1 MFEIIFCKYIAL
13 KYLSVNEVKDVIH
26 AVMPRFQSNPNLI
39 AQSNS
44 LILVL
49 SKPVSFVISIF
60 VIYKYLGYE
69 FLSKVKWWPMGIFTQ
84 SCLKETFF
92 DRELQLKV
100 LNVCF
105 CCPGFTVLLSW
116 LFHCCSGFFIF
127 TVFLLDLPIFSVFFK
142 YFNVF
147 YGF

>member
-69 FLSKVKWWPMGIFTQ
+69 FLSKVK
-84 SCLKETFF
+84 
-92 DRELQLKV
+92 
-100 LNVCF
+100 
-105 CCPGFTVLLSW
+105 
-116 LFHCCSGFFIF
+116 
-127 TVFLLDLPIFSVFFK
+127 
-142 YFNVF
+142 
-147 YGF
+147 